1 MNPKGIIEKIN
12 KTIDELEHEAAVR
25 LNEQQA
31 YHSGYVQACEDFGR
45 RLRGSI
51 ILEENTDN

>member
-1 MNPKGIIEKIN
+1 MDSKEIIERIN
-12 KTIDELEHEAAVR
+12 KTTDELEHEAAAR

-51 ILEENTDN
+51 IQNTDN